1 MAGLGHCGGVLRE
14 PNQAVEAEAAAH
26 ALPVIV
32 ASDMTTWPFE
42 RALLVGHKAG
52 VPWVLV
58 EAGLHLV
65 ETWDAAAPLMV
76 GDDDQHVRLAADIEC
91 TETERKRTA
100 KLLGDLRVPL
110 YASGLLFVRRSE
122 VTIDLI
128 ETWRAEMVH
137 GPDERLAFLR
147 AFFLTKP
154 RLCALPSIW
163 TGDARRMAAM
173 GVGDPPLRREVR
185 RARANLVRVEY
196 APGLWV
202 QCRPGEEQ
210 QIVEQMQ
217 RQLYR
222 RRAPR

>member
-1 MAGLGHCGGVLRE
+1 MAGLGHCGIVLRE
-14 PNQAVEAEAAAH
+14 PNRMVEAQAAGH
-26 ALPVIV
+26 GMPVIV

-42 RALLVGHKAG
+42 RALLVGPAAAL
-52 VPWVLV
+52 PWSLV

-76 GDDDQHVRLAADIEC
+76 GDDDQHVRLAADIEA
-91 TETERKRTA
+91 TDTERKRTA
-100 KLLGDLRVPL
+100 KLLGDLRVPV

-137 GPDERLAFLR
+137 GPDERLAFVR
-147 AFFLTKP
+147 ALFRCKP
-154 RLCALPSIW
+154 KLCALPSIW
-163 TGDARRMAAM
+163 TGAARQEAF
-173 GVGDPPLRREVR
+173 GSTQPLGREVR

-196 APGLWV
+196 ASGLWV
-202 QCRPGEEQ
+202 QCHPGEETQ
-210 QIVEQMQ
+210 VTEQMQ

-222 RRAPR
+222 RRARR